1 MKCKRNHMALFTF
14 LLCKGVKWEGNNPI
28 YFAVISSHLSR
39 RKVESS
45 SSSHRPQKSSKR
57 FLPSMEQG
65 KFFKM
70 GLLASAEYCYEDSVV
85 DGEVTFFRAASS

>member
-1 MKCKRNHMALFTF
+1 MKCEKKSHGFVHVSSLQRGKM
-14 LLCKGVKWEGNNPI
+14 EGNNPT
-28 YFAVISSHLSR
+28 YFAVISSRLSR
-39 RKVESS
+39 RKVENS

-57 FLPSMEQG
+57 FLPSMERG

-85 DGEVTFFRAASS
+85 DGEVIVFRAASS